1 MCSCMNKTK
10 VKICGLQGVE
20 VLKSMMNLPVDYI
33 GFVFAKS
40 RRQVSPQAAASMA
53 AMVQNWEAPV
63 IPRTVG
69 VFVNP
74 DMDQLED
81 IMAQVPLDVIQLH
94 GQESPD
100 DCRDIK
106 QRFNVDL
113 FKVVSVGSQQ
123 REDGNPVDFREYGGV
138 IDALLLD
145 TFEPQYGGGS
155 GTTFAW
161 DKIPEY
167 RQWARSLDIPLFVAG
182 GLHAANVDGLIREYA
197 PDGVDVSSGV
207 ETNGT
212 KDLDKIAAFVERVKH
227 A

>member
-1 MCSCMNKTK
+1 M
-10 VKICGLQGVE
+10 
-20 VLKSMMNLPVDYI
+20 LKSMMNLPVDYI

-197 PDGVDVSSGV
+197 PYGVDVSSGV

-212 KDLDKIAAFVERVKH
+212 KDLDKIAAFVERVKQ

>member
-1 MCSCMNKTK
+1 MNKTM
-10 VKICGLQGVE
+10 VKICGLQSVE
-20 VLKSMMNLPVDYI
+20 VLKSMNNLPIDYI

-40 RRQVSPQAAASMA
+40 RRQVTPGAAAEMA
-53 AMVQNWEAPV
+53 ETAKAWEGFPA
-63 IPRTVG
+63 PRTVG

-74 DMDQLED
+74 DMERLED
-81 IMAQVPLDVIQLH
+81 VMSRVALDVIQLH

-100 DCRDIK
+100 FCREVK
-106 QRFNVDL
+106 NRFQAEL
-113 FKVVSVGSQQ
+113 FKVVSVEPQHRS
-123 REDGNPVDFREYGGV
+123 DGNPILIQDYAGAV
-138 IDALLLD
+138 DALLLD

-161 DKIPEY
+161 DKIPAY
-167 RQWARSLDIPLFVAG
+167 QKWTRNQGIPLLVAG
-182 GLHAANVDGLIREYA
+182 GLNASNVAGLVRDYA

-212 KDLDKIAAFVERVKH
+212 KDLEKIAAFVERVKQ

>member
-1 MCSCMNKTK
+1 MNKTK

-20 VLKSMMNLPVDYI
+20 VLKSMENLPVDYI

-40 RRQVSPQAAASMA
+40 RRQVTPQTAASMA
-53 AMVQNWEAPV
+53 ALIRGWETTV
-63 IPRTVG
+63 ITRTAG

-81 IMAQVPLDVIQLH
+81 VMSQIRLDVIQLH

-100 DCRDIK
+100 FCRDIK
-106 QRFNVDL
+106 KRFNVDL
-113 FKVVSVGSQQ
+113 FKVVSVGPQQ
-123 REDGNPVDFREYGGV
+123 RVDGNPVAFQDYAGV

-145 TFEPQYGGGS
+145 TFEPHYGGGS
-155 GTTFAW
+155 GSTFSW
-161 DKIPEY
+161 DKIPGY
-167 RQWARSLDIPLFVAG
+167 QQWTKRQDIPLIVAG
-182 GLHAANVDGLIREYA
+182 GLDASNVAGLIRDYA

-212 KDLDKIAAFVERVKH
+212 KDIVKIAAFVERVKQ

>member
-1 MCSCMNKTK
+1 MDNTK
-10 VKICGLQGVE
+10 VKICGLQSVE
-20 VLKSMMNLPVDYI
+20 VLKSMINIPVDYI

-40 RRQVSPQAAASMA
+40 RRQVSAQAAASMA
-53 AMVQNWEAPV
+53 DVIKAWEASV
-63 IPRTVG
+63 VPRSVG

-74 DMDQLED
+74 EMDLLEN
-81 IMAQVPLDVIQLH
+81 IMSEISLDVIQLH

-100 DCRDIK
+100 FCRDIK
-106 QRFNVDL
+106 KHFNVDL
-113 FKVVSVGSQQ
+113 FKVVSVGHQQ
-123 REDGNPVDFREYGGV
+123 QADGHPVAFQDYAGV

-155 GTTFAW
+155 GSTFSW

-167 RQWARSLDIPLFVAG
+167 QKWTNSQGIPLFVAG
-182 GLHAANVDGLIREYA
+182 GLNASNVAELIRDYT
-197 PDGVDVSSGV
+197 PGGVDVSSGV

-212 KDLDKIAAFVERVKH
+212 KDLEKIAAFVERVKQ